1 MKVYFAGAIRGDRG
15 KKETFKRIVAFLKKQ
30 GHEVLT
36 EHVAKDDILETERKK
51 PDREIY
57 AQDIGWLE
65 QADVVIAEI
74 TKPSFGVGYE
84 VAYASQRNK
93 PVWLLYE
100 KGSEKNVSAMA
111 LGNDH
116 PKIKK
121 VAYSTR
127 KGLDAFLKTLKNP
140 VNATRPVA

>member
-15 KKETFKRIVAFLKKQ
+15 KLETFKHIVAFLKKQ
-30 GHEVLT
+30 GHTVLT
-36 EHVAKDDILETERKK
+36 EHVAKDDILESEGTK
-51 PDREIY
+51 PDSEIY
-57 AQDIGWLE
+57 REDIGWLE
-65 QADVVIAEI
+65 KADVVIAEI

-100 KGSEKNVSAMA
+100 KGSEKNISAMA

-121 VAYSTR
+121 FTYSNR
-127 KGLDAFLKTLKNP
+127 KELEAFLKALKNP
-140 VNATRPVA
+140 VRARPVA